1 MEINE
6 EINNNNIH
14 SCINYKTSELNKA
27 FDSIKKKEEY
37 YNQCKKGFIF
47 LTSENAGITLEVQ
60 SNNINVDT
68 EIHDLKL
75 SISITISN
83 EDDVYK
89 LKKYLC
95 KHIHDNTGRIF
106 ILYFSEFSDSEIK
119 TTIKHS
125 LIKILNILNYRYT
138 VFDDSIIHKK
148 SLDLKNGKP
157 LYLTIIENEIKAAKK
172 IDELKKSIKE
182 MSVNEN
188 LHYIINKS
196 IIQKKIISTGF
207 EGLDEKLGYGGLC
220 SGKLYVLGAIT
231 SLGKTTFALNIA
243 NNIAKSGNNVL
254 FFSLEMG
261 RHELMAKSLSKIMA
275 TLDKT
280 PGFMLSKTAMEII
293 DINNQKKT
301 WENKSLEIFDK
312 SKNEYKKY
320 AEHIFISECLESTG
334 VIQIK
339 NVLEN
344 FKRLGYTLNI
354 IIIDYLQILYP
365 YNEKSTDK
373 QSVDR
378 NISELKRLSRD
389 FNVPIIVI
397 SSLNR
402 DSYLENIDFKSFKE
416 SGSIEYSC
424 DVVIGLQFRI
434 CGSSLW
440 ISKNNDEKQK
450 IVNEEKVKTPRSIEL
465 IILKNRM
472 YKSFERINFS
482 YYTKHD
488 YFIEKIINL

>member
-1 MEINE
+1 MKINE
-6 EINNNNIH
+6 EISNSNNVH
-14 SCINYKTSELNKA
+14 RCINYKINELDKA

-60 SNNINVDT
+60 SNNINANT

-75 SISITISN
+75 SISITINN

-95 KHIHDNTGRIF
+95 KHIRNNAERIF
-106 ILYFSEFSDSEIK
+106 ILYFSRFSDSEIK
-119 TTIKHS
+119 TTIKYS
-125 LIKILNILNYRYT
+125 LIKILNVLNYRYT

-148 SLDLKNGKP
+148 PFDSKNTKSF
-157 LYLTIIENEIKAAKK
+157 YLTAIENEIKAAKK

-188 LHYIINKS
+188 LHYIINKNTT
-196 IIQKKIISTGF
+196 QKKMISTGF
-207 EGLDEKLGYGGLC
+207 KGLDEKLGYGGLC
-220 SGKLYVLGAIT
+220 SGKLYVFGAIT
-231 SLGKTTFALNIA
+231 SLGKTTFALNMA
-243 NNIAKSGNNVL
+243 NNIAKSDKNVL
-254 FFSLEMG
+254 FFSLEMS
-261 RHELMAKSLSKIMA
+261 RHELIAKSLSKIMA

-320 AEHIFISECLESTG
+320 AEHIFISECLENTG

-373 QSVDR
+373 QSIDR

-389 FNVPIIVI
+389 FDVSIIII

-424 DVVIGLQFRI
+424 DVVIGLQFKI
-434 CGSSLW
+434 CGSNLW
-440 ISKNNDEKQK
+440 ISKNNDEKQR
-450 IVNEEKVKTPRSIEL
+450 IINEEKVKIPRNIEL

-472 YKSFERINFS
+472 YKSFEKINFN
-482 YYTKHD
+482 YYTKYD
-488 YFIEKIINL
+488 YFIEKNS